1 MEDDQCLFS
10 FFCFLHLFFYFDVF
24 LDWQMG
30 SSIDKYISADLKRRC
45 RRIAL
50 DYHDIFI
57 D

>member
-10 FFCFLHLFFYFDVF
+10 VFCIFFFYFDVF

-45 RRIAL
+45 RSIAL